1 MHATA
6 RKTGEV
12 TLHAAL
18 VGAFVLLILSFFAS
32 SAYSFYVSAGVGEAS
47 QQIAHNASPSV
58 LRLTSARTELRRLES
73 AVHQLLGRQS
83 SSPSEDRE
91 LEALQAKLE
100 AELAAYRSLP
110 LDSGEEVLAEQIEQ
124 RRRELRDAITQTLA
138 LSTKDREGARGVAET
153 RITPVVD
160 ALDEAMKSAAEVN
173 AQNAKA
179 QAERI
184 NELRQKGKR
193 TELLLDVLS
202 AVFGLVLLVVLLRIL
217 TRYTRL
223 LRAQTEE
230 LEARAGELNDFSGR
244 VAHDIRGP
252 LASLSLALQMA
263 EQSAQDDSTRDLV
276 ARGLRSLQR
285 ATGIIDTLYEF
296 ARSGAKPE
304 PGSRCDAWAVLGTL
318 LEELAPAAKDAK
330 VELSLD
336 ARTDARMAC
345 SDGVLTSI
353 AGNLARNA
361 IKYIG
366 EGETRRVTL
375 RLTEAGERLR
385 LEVEDTGP
393 GIPEALRPVL
403 FEPHAR
409 APGTKQPGL
418 GLGLATVKRLVTA
431 HGGEVSVVES
441 APGKGTCFRV
451 ELPKA

>member
-1 MHATA
+1 MNAPA
-6 RKTGEV
+6 RKTGEA

-47 QQIAHNASPSV
+47 QQIAQNASPSV

-83 SSPSEDRE
+83 FNPSEDGE
-91 LEALQAKLE
+91 LAALQAKLE
-100 AELAAYRSLP
+100 AELAAYRGLP
-110 LDSGEEVLAEQIEQ
+110 LDSGEEVLAQQIEA
-124 RRRELRDAITQTLA
+124 RRLELRDAISQTLA
-138 LSTKDREGARGVAET
+138 LSRSDREGARGVAET

-184 NELRQKGKR
+184 DELRQKGKR

-217 TRYTRL
+217 RRYTRL
-223 LRAQTEE
+223 LHAQTEE

-304 PGSRCDAWAVLGTL
+304 PGAQCDAWAVLGTL

-431 HGGEVSVVES
+431 HGGEVSVES